1 MNNSHNILF
10 NNIFYAILFTIRD
23 SMTSK
28 SRGNTHLINLGK
40 RIRKLREQ
48 RGMTQAALAD
58 KMAISPSYLNQIEN
72 DARPLNK
79 RVLTKLELAVG
90 IDFTD
95 WTEDEDRRA
104 NQLREALNDPL
115 FRGTDI
121 PLQELRD
128 SVSCSPRTADRFLQL
143 FRAHQRLQ
151 EDYQA
156 LAESIAGEE
165 RIKALHGA
173 QFPYEDVR
181 DFFYRRNNH
190 IDAIDF
196 AAERLFEERGFNIN
210 HLPSD
215 LTQYLKEYHDI
226 SVKLAD
232 AESGNSLQK
241 LYDPE
246 TQTLCIAKPST
257 PSRRAFHIAHQIA
270 LLIYGDLID
279 REIEQADL
287 ASTQARA
294 ICKIAIANYFAG
306 ALLMP
311 YSRFLEDAKRVRY
324 DIQRLSGLYGTSFEQ
339 VCHRLSTLQR
349 PGDKGVPFYFVRV
362 DIAGNIS
369 KRQSATS
376 FHFARLGGVCPLWNV
391 HEAFSSPGTILRQL
405 AEMPD
410 GKTYLCLARTVYES
424 GGSYLQPQRKF
435 AIGLGCE
442 VRHAHK
448 LVYTA
453 GLDIDD
459 PEAVEPIGVSCRV
472 CERQDCPQR
481 AFPPISRR
489 LSIDEN
495 ARSAFPYAFE
505 DSEESNQK

>member
-1 MNNSHNILF
+1 MSHLF
-10 NNIFYAILFTIRD
+10 
-23 SMTSK
+23 
-28 SRGNTHLINLGK
+28 NLGK

-48 RGMTQAALAD
+48 RGLTQAGLAE

-79 RVLTKLELAVG
+79 RVLTKLELALG

-95 WTEDEDRRA
+95 WAEDEDRRA

-115 FRGTDI
+115 FRGADI

-128 SVSCSPRTADRFLQL
+128 AVSCSPRTADRFLQL

-190 IDAIDF
+190 IESLDH
-196 AAERLFEERGFNIN
+196 AAERLFEKQGFSILELQN
-210 HLPSD
+210 D
-215 LTQYLKEYHDI
+215 LAKYLEEEHGI
-226 SVKLAD
+226 RVRLAD
-232 AESGNSLQK
+232 AEAGNALQK
-241 LYDPE
+241 RYDE
-246 TQTLCIAKPST
+246 NTRTLFIAKPSS
-257 PSRRAFHIAHQIA
+257 PSRRAFHTAHQIA
-270 LLIYGDLID
+270 LLIYDDLIEH
-279 REIEQADL
+279 EIEQSEL
-287 ASTQARA
+287 SSTQARA
-294 ICKIAIANYFAG
+294 ICRMAIANYFAG

-311 YSRFLEDAKRVRY
+311 YTRFLEDAKRLRY
-324 DIQRLSGLYGTSFEQ
+324 DIARLSGLYGTSFEQ
-339 VCHRLSTLQR
+339 VCHRLSTMQR
-349 PGDKGVPFYFVRV
+349 PGNKGVPFYFVRV

-405 AEMPD
+405 ARLPD

-424 GGSYLQPQRKF
+424 GVSYLQPQRKF

-442 VRHAHK
+442 IRHAHK
-448 LVYTA
+448 LVYAT
-453 GLDIDD
+453 GLNLEDT
-459 PEAVEPIGVSCRV
+459 EAVETIGVSCRV
-472 CERQDCPQR
+472 CERRDCPQR
-481 AFPPISRR
+481 AFPPLSRR
-489 LSIDEN
+489 LSINEN
-495 ARSAFPYAFE
+495 TRSAYPYPFE
-505 DSEESNQK
+505 DSVDDKQTE

>member
-1 MNNSHNILF
+1 M
-10 NNIFYAILFTIRD
+10 
-23 SMTSK
+23 K
-28 SRGNTHLINLGK
+28 KLINLGS
-40 RIRKLREQ
+40 RIRKLRER

-58 KMAISPSYLNQIEN
+58 KMAISASYLNQIEN

-79 RVLTKLELAVG
+79 RVLTKLELALG

-95 WTEDEDRRA
+95 WAEDEDRRA
-104 NQLREALNDPL
+104 NQLRETLNDHL

-121 PLQELRD
+121 PLHELREA
-128 SVSCSPRTADRFLQL
+128 VSASPRMADRFLHL

-151 EDYQA
+151 QDYQT

-190 IDAIDF
+190 FESLDQ
-196 AAERLFEERGFNIN
+196 AAEQLFENQRF
-210 HLPSD
+210 S
-215 LTQYLKEYHDI
+215 LTELLSNLVDYLKSNHGI
-226 SVKLAD
+226 QVKT
-232 AESGNSLQK
+232 AESEEMEHLQK
-241 LYDPE
+241 CYKPALRILYLAR
-246 TQTLCIAKPST
+246 TASSCRK
-257 PSRRAFHIAHQIA
+257 AFHIAHQIG
-270 LLIYGDLID
+270 LLVYRDLL
-279 REIEQADL
+279 EKELKNADL
-287 ASTQARA
+287 ASEQARSLCFVA
-294 ICKIAIANYFAG
+294 LANYFAG

-311 YSRFLEDAKRVRY
+311 YGRFLGDARRLRY
-324 DIQRLSGLYGTSFEQ
+324 DIERLSGLYGTSFEQ

-349 PGDKGVPFYFVRV
+349 IGNKGVPFYFVRV

-391 HEAFSSPGTILRQL
+391 HEAFSSPGTILTQL
-405 AEMPD
+405 ARMPD

-442 VRHAHK
+442 IRHAHK
-448 LVYTA
+448 LVYST
-453 GLDIDD
+453 GLDLENE
-459 PEAVEPIGVSCRV
+459 EAVEPIGVSCRV
-472 CERQDCPQR
+472 CERRNCPQR
-481 AFPPISRR
+481 AFPPISRQ

-495 ARSAFPYAFE
+495 SRSAFPYPFE
-505 DSEESNQK
+505 GSDEETREDVT

>member
-1 MNNSHNILF
+1 MSHLVN
-10 NNIFYAILFTIRD
+10 YGR
-23 SMTSK
+23 
-28 SRGNTHLINLGK
+28 RV
-40 RIRKLREQ
+40 RKLREQ
-48 RGMTQAALAD
+48 RGLTQAALAE

-72 DARPLNK
+72 DTRPLNK

-90 IDFTD
+90 IDFAD
-95 WTEDEDRRA
+95 WADDEDRRA
-104 NQLREALNDPL
+104 NLLREALDDPL
-115 FRGTDI
+115 FRGADI
-121 PLQELRD
+121 PTHELREA
-128 SVSCSPRTADRFLQL
+128 VSASPRMADRFLQL

-151 EDYQA
+151 SDYQT

-190 IDAIDF
+190 IESLDH
-196 AAERLFEERGFNIN
+196 AAERLFEEQGFNIDEIQG
-210 HLPSD
+210 D
-215 LTQYLKEYHDI
+215 LANYLLQKHGI
-226 SVKLAD
+226 KVKLATAQD
-232 AESGNSLQK
+232 GSNLQK
-241 LYDPE
+241 RYDEE
-246 TQTLCIAKPST
+246 TRTLCIGKPSS

-279 REIEQADL
+279 REIEVSDL
-287 ASTQARA
+287 VSTQARA
-294 ICKIAIANYFAG
+294 ICRVALANYFAG

-311 YSRFLEDAKRVRY
+311 YTRFLNDARQFRY
-324 DIQRLSGLYGTSFEQ
+324 DIEGLCGFYGNSFEQ

-349 PGDKGVPFYFVRV
+349 PGNKGVPFYFVRV

-391 HEAFSSPGTILRQL
+391 HEAFSSPGKILRQL

-424 GGSYLQPQRKF
+424 GGRYLQPERKF

-442 VRHAHK
+442 IRHASK
-448 LVYTA
+448 LVYST
-453 GLDIDD
+453 GLDLDN

-472 CERQDCPQR
+472 CERINCPQR
-481 AFPPISRR
+481 AFPPLSRR
-489 LSIDEN
+489 LTISEN
-495 ARSAFPYAFE
+495 TRSTFPYPFE
-505 DSEESNQK
+505 KSEDEA